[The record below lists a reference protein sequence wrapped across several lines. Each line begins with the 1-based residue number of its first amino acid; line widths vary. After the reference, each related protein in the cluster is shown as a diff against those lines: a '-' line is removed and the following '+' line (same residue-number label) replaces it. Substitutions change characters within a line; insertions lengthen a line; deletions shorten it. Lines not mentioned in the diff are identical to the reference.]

1 MNTMNM
7 MNITAFSKGEQVQEP
22 PCQHSPLRVFQSMFA
37 APQVDDDDGDDGDD
51 DDDDD
56 NKAVS
61 VFRFKITYINR
72 CEKKSHK

>member
-7 MNITAFSKGEQVQEP
+7 TNITAFSKGEQVQEP
-22 PCQHSPLRVFQSMFA
+22 PCQYSPLRVFQSMFA

-56 NKAVS
+56 NKFLFFVSKLLKSIAV
-61 VFRFKITYINR
+61 
-72 CEKKSHK
+72 KKDP